1 LINFYKLIRFITT
14 VKKRGQV
21 TVFIILGIFIL
32 LSAISFFFLKD
43 YIIAE
48 QIKQDEAD
56 TLELTLNADKVKSSV
71 EYCIEE
77 TAEKSIITLGY
88 YGGKEDFVGPF
99 FDEEVFDAN
108 YLYYMG
114 KTQTSSTDD
123 MEVILG
129 GMMDEHL
136 PECFEKFEDLKKVNV
151 NNEVINTEL
160 IAESF
165 QLDKGKVNSSVVIN
179 DGAVNF
185 NVNWPIKINFKDKV
199 KEIEQFPNARLNIE
213 LEKMG
218 LFLEEFMERMEM
230 NPQFVDMFYLL
241 EQNYSI
247 HTSIFNNDTYVFLFE
262 DENSIV
268 DYKPLTFLF
277 SVKVNSS
284 EVLI

>member
-1 LINFYKLIRFITT
+1 

-56 TLELTLNADKVKSSV
+56 TLELTLNADKVKGEV
-71 EYCIEE
+71 NWCIDR
-77 TAEKSIITLGY
+77 TAKDAIINLGY

-108 YLYYMG
+108 YLYYLG
-114 KTQTSSTDD
+114 ETETSSIDE
-123 MEVILG
+123 MEVILS
-129 GMMDEHL
+129 GMMEEQL
-136 PECFEKFEDLKKVNV
+136 PKCFEKFESLKKINV
-151 NNEVINTEL
+151 NDEIVNTGL

-165 QLDKGKVNSSVVIN
+165 QLEKGKVNSSVVIEE
-179 DGAVNF
+179 GVVNF
-185 NVNWPIKINFKDKV
+185 NLNWPIQIHFKDKV
-199 KEIEQFPNARLNIE
+199 KEIEQFPNNRLNIE
-213 LEKMG
+213 LERMG
-218 LFLEEFMERMEM
+218 LFLEEFMERMET
-230 NPQFVDMFYLL
+230 NPQFVDLFYLL

-247 HTSIFNNDTYVFLFE
+247 HTSVFNNDTYVFLFE

-268 DYKPLTFLF
+268 DYEPLTFLF

-284 EVLI
+284 GVLV

>member
-1 LINFYKLIRFITT
+1 M
-14 VKKRGQV
+14 KKRGQV

-56 TLELTLNADKVKSSV
+56 TLELTLNADKVKGEV
-71 EYCIEE
+71 NWCIDR
-77 TAEKSIITLGY
+77 TAKDAIINLGY

-108 YLYYMG
+108 YLYYLG
-114 KTQTSSTDD
+114 ETETSSIDE
-123 MEVILG
+123 MEVILS
-129 GMMDEHL
+129 GMMEEQL
-136 PECFEKFEDLKKVNV
+136 PKCFEKFESLKKINV
-151 NNEVINTEL
+151 NDEIVNTGL

-165 QLDKGKVNSSVVIN
+165 QLEKGKVNSSVVIEE
-179 DGAVNF
+179 GVVNF
-185 NVNWPIKINFKDKV
+185 NLNWPIQIHFKDKV
-199 KEIEQFPNARLNIE
+199 KEIEQFPNNRLNIE
-213 LEKMG
+213 LERMG
-218 LFLEEFMERMEM
+218 LFLEEFMERMET
-230 NPQFVDMFYLL
+230 NPQFVDLFYLL

-247 HTSIFNNDTYVFLFE
+247 HTSVFNNDTYVFLFE

-268 DYKPLTFLF
+268 DYEPLTFLF

-284 EVLI
+284 GVLV